1 MNMIKILENEISNS
15 CEVVVS
21 KNLRKGLKK
30 ALIAVFGEY
39 NGECYL
45 ESGINDGVTI
55 RVEVANHSQAVEV
68 CLLIA

>member
-1 MNMIKILENEISNS
+1 MIKIVESETRNN

-21 KNLRKGLKK
+21 KNLRRNLKK

-45 ESGINDGVTI
+45 ESGVNDGVTI

-68 CLLIA
+68 CSLIA